1 LLVDEDFVLITAI
14 NEIQLT
20 RPRIEGG
27 LSGEIA
33 AKRYDAPIAD
43 RCAKGV
49 L

>member
-20 RPRIEGG
+20 GPQLEGY
-27 LSGEIA
+27 LSGENRRRFGAAIA
-33 AKRYDAPIAD
+33 GR
-43 RCAKGV
+43 RAKGV